1 LLESEPY
8 RSLVDAIGV
17 EELFTN
23 GNRLQKRE
31 ETNYRL
37 AFIKRMRAVGK
48 PVLLIGYARKAKVR
62 AQAKEQAKKHNFLLL
77 LTDRNLKT
85 LGTSNLP

>member
-1 LLESEPY
+1 
-8 RSLVDAIGV
+8 V
-17 EELFTN
+17 EDLFTN

-37 AFIKRMRAVGK
+37 DFIKKMRAVGK
-48 PVLLIGYARKAKVR
+48 PVLLIEYGRKASVR
-62 AQAKEQAKKHNFLLL
+62 ARAKEKAKGEEFLLL

-85 LGTSNLP
+85 LGASHLP